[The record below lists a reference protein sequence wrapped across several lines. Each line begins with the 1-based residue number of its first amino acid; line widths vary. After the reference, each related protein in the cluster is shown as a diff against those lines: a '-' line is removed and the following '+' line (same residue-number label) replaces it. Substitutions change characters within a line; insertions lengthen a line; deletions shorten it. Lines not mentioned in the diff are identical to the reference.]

1 MDEWPVL
8 GWSTATYLLPGG
20 HRDEKLLILLIVFA
34 VSACSGGSSSSSGMA
49 PGQGLDSQTCMNDTI
64 DANSACGHS
73 VAPQFN

>member
-20 HRDEKLLILLIVFA
+20 HRDEKITYIAHCFCCIRLFRRFLIILGDGA
-34 VSACSGGSSSSSGMA
+34 
-49 PGQGLDSQTCMNDTI
+49 GQGLDSQTCMNDTI

>member
-20 HRDEKLLILLIVFA
+20 HRDEKITYIAHCFA